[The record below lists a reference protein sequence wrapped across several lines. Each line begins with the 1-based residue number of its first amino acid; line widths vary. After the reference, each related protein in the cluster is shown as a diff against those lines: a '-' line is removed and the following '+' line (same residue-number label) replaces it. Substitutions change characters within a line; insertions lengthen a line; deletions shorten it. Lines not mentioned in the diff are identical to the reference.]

1 VVIARR
7 GASADGRAPEKEQFR
22 LIALQSASDSEM
34 APQGIEKARSGLGN
48 GSPSNY
54 WQSARALAVHCPKPL
69 ATMLR
74 MTEQT

>member
-1 VVIARR
+1 
-7 GASADGRAPEKEQFR
+7 
-22 LIALQSASDSEM
+22 M
-34 APQGIEKARSGLGN
+34 APQTLEKMEFATGN
-48 GSPSNY
+48 GALENGLPGY